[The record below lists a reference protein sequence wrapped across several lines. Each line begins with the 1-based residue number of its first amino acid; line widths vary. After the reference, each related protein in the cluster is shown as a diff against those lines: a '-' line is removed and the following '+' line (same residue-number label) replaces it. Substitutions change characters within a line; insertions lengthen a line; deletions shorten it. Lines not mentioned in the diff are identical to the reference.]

1 MKEVLGAKVRY
12 VARKLMHPPASRVP
26 IEVAPRPRGPLAAG
40 ELVQMID
47 ARSNKYTITLV
58 VGAIFHSHR
67 GQILHDDIIGRP
79 EGIVINSDRLVEYQ
93 VFRPQLDD
101 YVLSM
106 PRGAAVVYPKDA
118 ARIVGLADLGA
129 GSRVLEAGVGSG
141 ALTCSLLRTVGSHGS
156 VVSIEKR
163 PDFAEVAEENVCR
176 WFGGYPTSWTV
187 TVSDLAV
194 WSVSNWVNEHG
205 QFDSVILDML
215 APWECLD
222 VAEEAVRPG
231 GALVIYVATTTQ
243 LSRTVETL
251 RLRDVWSEPRA
262 EESLLRT
269 WHLDGLSVRPDHKMN
284 GHTGF
289 LISTRRMAADEIAMK
304 RKRRPAP
311 GAYGEDYQAPAI
323 EATVRAT
330 SPDDQYQD
338 DRYQDDR
345 YQDDAAQND
354 SVSGR

>member
-1 MKEVLGAKVRY
+1 MSIYEPSNRVVFVAKRPV
-12 VARKLMHPPASRVP
+12 HPPAPRTPVD
-26 IEVAPRPRGPLAAG
+26 VAARETGILSDG
-40 ELVQMID
+40 ELVQLID
-47 ARSNKYTITLV
+47 ARSNKYTITLKAD
-58 VGAIFHSHR
+58 AIFHSHR
-67 GQILHDDIIGRP
+67 GQISHNDIIGKP
-79 EGIVINSDRLVEYQ
+79 QGLIVQSDRLVDYQ

-141 ALTCSLLRTVGSHGS
+141 ALTCSLLRTVGPTGT
-156 VVSIEKR
+156 VVSVEKR
-163 PDFAEVAEENVCR
+163 AEFAEVAEENVCR
-176 WFGGYPTSWTV
+176 WFGGYPRSWLV
-187 TVSDLAV
+187 EVSDLAEWTYV
-194 WSVSNWVNEHG
+194 G
-205 QFDSVILDML
+205 QAFDAVVLDML
-215 APWECLD
+215 APWECLST
-222 VAEEAVRPG
+222 AEKYLRPG

-251 RLRDVWSEPRA
+251 RLRSCWSEPRA

-289 LISTRRMAADEIAMK
+289 LVSARKMAPGIAALT

-311 GAYGEDYQAPAI
+311 GAYGEDYSAP
-323 EATVRAT
+323 EL
-330 SPDDQYQD
+330 D
-338 DRYQDDR
+338 
-345 YQDDAAQND
+345 
-354 SVSGR
+354 